1 MENQF
6 DGLLAPPK
14 STTSDERGSRGSVQG
29 SSSGDRRS
37 DRRSSGG
44 NMTNARGGRV
54 LFHEGDSSDS
64 LGDDNGATRNRAELA
79 GLYSAGHDRDP
90 MTLTLTPPATNFL
103 EQPVILGVR
112 KDFKANLPGPTSTYS
127 HATGSGIQDDLLV
140 DLDYKTPSLWQV
152 GIAGVIG
159 FTVGGIL
166 NKWPVGEQAQWWMG
180 LIGYLVVLSFS
191 CITLPMVFTS
201 VTICISNLFVST
213 KTRSVLL
220 RLGIYFAL
228 ATFLGGLVAMAA
240 GFIAASALHT
250 HLPGPLGG
258 STFAFKLKCPNGMYF
273 SESTGL
279 CDAEAVSDAMTLT
292 ATNVSG
298 LTLANDNGID
308 HDVTFAAQFVTFV
321 KYFFPENITDAFA
334 SSQFLGVT
342 VFSMVVG
349 AAIMAQYDPSSGE
362 PNHALILIKQIHVV
376 LELILNWLVPYIPI
390 SIISLLL
397 FCIQSATLSREAVD
411 NAIILIA
418 AMLIAM
424 VAHFFLVVC
433 VVYFI
438 FVRRNPIQYF
448 VFLTPALIYIFATG
462 EYAMTIPVLMRS
474 IEKSQRVSR
483 TLSQFSI
490 SLGISFS
497 LCGSGM
503 FYVIM
508 PIFMAYTSGQEDLL
522 TAPRMI
528 GVLFMALGS
537 CFASPPVSGLA
548 LTIVCTIWK
557 SLFNDTIPGSFA
569 YAIAMEWLMLRLR
582 RIYNIIIIGFIACI
596 VAEQLDET
604 VEDEEDRM
612 YMDQQLG
619 VAHHA
624 HM

>member
-14 STTSDERGSRGSVQG
+14 STTSDERRSRGSVQG
-29 SSSGDRRS
+29 STGDRCSSSG
-37 DRRSSGG
+37 
-44 NMTNARGGRV
+44 NATNARGGRV
-54 LFHEGDSSDS
+54 LFHEGDSSES
-64 LGDDNGATRNRAELA
+64 LGGGNESTRSRAELA
-79 GLYSAGHDRDP
+79 GLYDAGPDRDP

-103 EQPVILGVR
+103 EQPVVLGVR
-112 KDFKANLPGPTSTYS
+112 KDFKSHLPGPTSS

-140 DLDYKTPSLWQV
+140 DLDYKTPSLWLV
-152 GIAGVIG
+152 AVAGIIG
-159 FTVGGIL
+159 FTAGGIL
-166 NKWPVGEQAQWWMG
+166 NRWPLQSQAQWWLG
-180 LIGYLVVLSFS
+180 LIGYLLVLAFS

-220 RLGIYFAL
+220 RLGIYFAA

-240 GFIAASALHT
+240 GFIAAAALHT
-250 HLPGPLGG
+250 HSPGPLASSSFG
-258 STFAFKLKCPNGMYF
+258 FKLQCPNGKYF
-273 SESTGL
+273 SESSGL
-279 CDAEAVSDAMTLT
+279 CDADVIGDGMTLT
-292 ATNVSG
+292 ATNVTG

-308 HDVTFAAQFVTFV
+308 QDVTYATQFVTFI
-321 KYFFPENITDAFA
+321 KCFFPENITDAFA
-334 SSQFLGVT
+334 NSQFLGVT

-390 SIISLLL
+390 SIISMLL
-397 FCIQSATLSREAVD
+397 FCIQSATLSRDAVD
-411 NAIILIA
+411 NAIVLIA

-424 VAHFFLVVC
+424 IAHFVLVVC

-438 FVRRNPIQYF
+438 FVRRNPLQYF
-448 VFLTPALIYIFATG
+448 LFLTPALIYIFATG
-462 EYAMTIPVLMRS
+462 EYAMTISVLMRS

-508 PIFMAYTSGQEDLL
+508 PIFMAYTSGHEDLL
-522 TAPRMI
+522 TAPRLI
-528 GVLFMALGS
+528 GVFFMALGS
-537 CFASPPVSGLA
+537 CFASPPVPGLA

-557 SLFNDTIPGSFA
+557 TLFTDTILESFA

-582 RIYNIIIIGFIACI
+582 RIYNIIIAFIACI

-604 VEDEEDRM
+604 VEDEDDRA

-619 VAHHA
+619 MTHHA